1 MLKLNMVVMLFLK
14 IVSMNLAALR
24 IDILHQNWVTCGIL
38 ISPGKVL
45 DLPDLLHP
53 AEIYKRGRS
62 IYFNPMA
69 LMRVQYGNL
78 GKRSLNAALQDMGS
92 SEPVCG
98 MFVVGRVRRRI
109 LNPK

>member
-1 MLKLNMVVMLFLK
+1 
-14 IVSMNLAALR
+14 
-24 IDILHQNWVTCGIL
+24 
-38 ISPGKVL
+38 
-45 DLPDLLHP
+45 
-53 AEIYKRGRS
+53 
-62 IYFNPMA
+62 MA

-98 MFVVGRVRRRI
+98 MFMVGRFRGRM